1 MAFRFTELGNRQ
13 TNSSRPEI
21 MEQSMRPTM
30 VGSKP
35 SVMPPHINW
44 SFSED
49 SGAKQDLVNEIER
62 LLKALEV
69 ATEFETGNTKSR

>member
-1 MAFRFTELGNRQ
+1 
-13 TNSSRPEI
+13 
-21 MEQSMRPTM
+21 M